1 MTKAARAVKKLPKA
15 GYTLWYDM
23 VRAGK
28 DVELPPIE
36 NRYDECGT
44 ILYSG
49 GTTGT
54 TKGIMLSNL
63 NFNALA
69 LQTMAASGFTAA
81 ATFTVAAAGARTFTS
96 TAISRRSAR
105 SASTSVSS
113 AWEGIPAGD
122 VR

>member
-1 MTKAARAVKKLPKA
+1 MKCCRTASSTAVFPSAKL
-15 GYTLWYDM
+15 
-23 VRAGK
+23 R
-28 DVELPPIE
+28 
-36 NRYDECGT
+36 
-44 ILYSG
+44 S
-49 GTTGT
+49 
-54 TKGIMLSNL
+54 
-63 NFNALA
+63 
-69 LQTMAASGFTAA
+69 ASGFTAA